1 MTRAQEPKLSETKAD
16 VMRYPKDPTA
26 YSLVGRWTAL
36 MSGRKKCIAAM
47 TTTKYAVPK
56 IATMAKIAKC
66 FCAFGLEVISA
77 CIGAPSSWAYS
88 SA

>member
-1 MTRAQEPKLSETKAD
+1 
-16 VMRYPKDPTA
+16 
-26 YSLVGRWTAL
+26 

-56 IATMAKIAKC
+56 IATMAKIAK
-66 FCAFGLEVISA
+66 FFAAFGFEVISA
-77 CIGAPSSWAYS
+77 CIGAPSYWTYS